1 LKRSLTNV
9 STMGDPLTSSPD
21 TSRAWYRYLI
31 MLIGFVT
38 LAGASGVSSAFS
50 VFYSALL
57 QEFHWSHG
65 EAASVY
71 SVNQLVLAAS
81 APLMGGLLDRFGPR
95 WLFPGAAMV
104 VGLAW
109 MACGTLSTLGQFILF
124 YGVLSALGQTALS
137 LAMVVV
143 SRWFHQAQRGRAI
156 GLADVGTGCG
166 HVLFVPGAAWLIATV
181 GWRWAFIVVGA
192 TVLAVLVPLNLL
204 HRPTPASGAPGLNA
218 ATLRQAA
225 RARALWMLCL
235 AHLCMTITMTMVN
248 VHLINFLVGTGRLQ
262 IIGASTVFSAL
273 SLVSLGGR
281 VFFGWLADRL
291 KGEGAF
297 TVAMSCTMTG
307 YVMLLLLGALE
318 TSWPLS
324 AFIVSYGFAQGAG
337 GIAVAAKTVE
347 VFHGPRLGTIFMVVT
362 LSGNLGAA
370 FGAWIGG
377 RFFDLTGSYALTFA
391 TAIISGLLA
400 IGCMWAGR
408 SRSPFPSPSGRRSG

>member
-1 LKRSLTNV
+1 
-9 STMGDPLTSSPD
+9 MADPPTSSKEISP
-21 TSRAWYRYLI
+21 ALYRFLI

-38 LAGASGVSSAFS
+38 LAGASGVSSSFS

-57 QEFHWSHG
+57 QEFDWSHAG
-65 EAASVY
+65 GASVY
-71 SVNQLVLAAS
+71 SVNQLVLAVS

-95 WLFPGAAMV
+95 WLFPAAATL
-104 VGLAW
+104 VGVTW
-109 MACGTLSTLGQFILF
+109 MACGALHTLGQFMLF

-143 SRWFHQAQRGRAI
+143 SRWFQQTHRGRAI
-156 GLADVGTGCG
+156 GLADVGTGVG
-166 HVLFVPGAAWLIATV
+166 HVLFVPGAAWLITSV

-204 HRPTPASGAPGLNA
+204 QRPTPVLGVAALNA
-218 ATLRQAA
+218 ATLRGAL
-225 RARALWMLCL
+225 RTRALWMLCL
-235 AHLCMTITMTMVN
+235 AHLGMTITMTMVN
-248 VHLINFLVGTGRLQ
+248 VHLVNFLVGASALRLL
-262 IIGASTVFSAL
+262 GASAVFSAL

-281 VFFGWLADRL
+281 MFFGWLADRL

-297 TVAMSCTMTG
+297 TVALSCTMTG

-318 TSWPLS
+318 TRWPLY

-337 GIAVAAKTVE
+337 GIAIAAKTVE

-362 LSGNLGAA
+362 LSGNVGAA

-391 TAIISGLLA
+391 TAIASGLLA

-408 SRSPFPSPSGRRSG
+408 SRSLLPSPFRSR

>member
-1 LKRSLTNV
+1 MV
-9 STMGDPLTSSPD
+9 DPPHSTKETSSGL
-21 TSRAWYRYLI
+21 YRYLI
-31 MLIGFVT
+31 LLIGFIT
-38 LAGASGVSSAFS
+38 LAGASGVSSSFT
-50 VFYSALL
+50 VFYSTLL
-57 QEFHWSHG
+57 QEFGWSHAG
-65 EAASVY
+65 GASVY

-81 APLMGGLLDRFGPR
+81 APLMGGLLDRCGPR
-95 WLFPGAAMV
+95 WLFPAASML
-104 VGLAW
+104 VGVAW
-109 MACGTLSTLGQFILF
+109 IACGTLHTLGQFMLF

-143 SRWFHQAQRGRAI
+143 SRWFQHTHRGRAI
-156 GLADVGTGCG
+156 GLADVGTGFG
-166 HVLFVPGAAWLIATV
+166 HVLFVPGAAWLITTV
-181 GWRWAFIVVGA
+181 GWRWAFIVVGV
-192 TVLAVLVPLNLL
+192 TVLVVLVPLNLL
-204 HRPTPASGAPGLNA
+204 HRPTPPAGSPSLSA
-218 ATLRQAA
+218 ATLWGALRT
-225 RARALWMLCL
+225 RALWMLCL

-248 VHLINFLVGTGRLQ
+248 VHLVNFLVGTGMLL
-262 IIGASTVFSAL
+262 IVGASTVFSAL

-281 VFFGWLADRL
+281 MFFGWLADRL

-297 TVAMSCTMTG
+297 TVALSCTMAG

-318 TSWPLS
+318 TRWPLY

-391 TAIISGLLA
+391 TAIASGLLA

-408 SRSPFPSPSGRRSG
+408 SRMVVPSPSGRAVG